1 MGPPPPPPLPGYDG
15 AYAHFLVTGPAP
27 FVAHVEINRPE
38 KLNAFTRAMWLELR
52 ALFRRLSADPDVRA
66 VVLSGAGP
74 RAFTAGLD
82 VQAAAASEPTLQGSG
97 DVGDP
102 ARRLDVARAATVR
115 RRDLVEFQECIWAV
129 EKCEK
134 RIYMPLSL

>member
-1 MGPPPPPPLPGYDG
+1 MGPPALPGHEG
-15 AYAHFLVTGPAP
+15 AYAHFHVTNPGP

-52 ALFRRLSADPDVRA
+52 QIFRALSSDRDVRA
-66 VVLSGAGP
+66 VVLSGAGD

-97 DVGDP
+97 GE
-102 ARRLDVARAATVR
+102 AGLDVARAATVR

-134 RIYMPLSL
+134 RALPSFFAYVIPQL